1 MKDLVI
7 IGGGP
12 GGYVAAIR
20 ARQLGMTV
28 TLVEKEAVGGTCLNH
43 GCIPT
48 KAYYRNAEIMRDL
61 SHAEEFGIS
70 IAGLK
75 FSMQQARERKERI
88 VKTLVSG
95 VEKLL
100 ADYGVEVIKG
110 NATLLDHNTVAVG
123 QGDRSLVPLEQ
134 AGQGTCPLVPFKQ
147 KIKAAQILLATGS
160 TSASLPIPGLE
171 LNGVVDSTSLLQIN
185 EMPSRLAI
193 IGGGVI
199 GLEFACIFN
208 SFGSQVIVIEY
219 LPSILNQLDREIGK
233 RMGVFLKRQGITVH
247 SSTAIE
253 KVEQN
258 GNELLLTAK
267 GKKGDLSIPAD
278 LVLVSAGRRP
288 LTAGLNL
295 ETLGIATDD
304 HGFIKVDENYATT
317 VPGIYAIGD
326 VIGGLM
332 LAHVASKEGITAV
345 EKMAGLHGQVHYNA
359 VPSCIFTFP
368 EIATVGM
375 SEEECTSQ
383 EIKYRVGKFNFAAN
397 GKALTLGETD
407 GLVKVIA
414 DEDDVIRGV
423 HIIGPH
429 ASDLI
434 LEGTMLVKEGVKV
447 SDFIG
452 TIHAHPTLG
461 EALMEAILDL
471 NGQALHL
478 SPRKR

>member
-61 SHAEEFGIS
+61 SQAEEFGIS
-70 IAGLK
+70 VAGLK
-75 FSMQQARERKERI
+75 FSMQKARERKERI

-100 ADYGVEVIKG
+100 NDYGVEVVKG
-110 NATLLDHNTVAVG
+110 NATLLDRSTVAVG
-123 QGDRSLVPLEQ
+123 QGDRSRVP
-134 AGQGTCPLVPFKQ
+134 PKQ
-147 KIKAAQILLATGS
+147 KIEAARILLATGS
-160 TSASLPIPGLE
+160 TSACLPISGLE
-171 LNGVVDSTSLLQIN
+171 LDGVVDSTSLLQIN
-185 EMPSRLAI
+185 QVPSRLAI

-208 SFGSQVIVIEY
+208 SFGSQVTVIEY
-219 LPSILNQLDREIGK
+219 LPSILNLLDREISK
-233 RMGVFLKRQGITVH
+233 RMGVFLKRQGIIVH
-247 SSTAIE
+247 SSTAVE
-253 KVEQN
+253 KVERN
-258 GNELLLTAK
+258 ENELLLSAK
-267 GKKGDLSIPAD
+267 GKKGGISIPAD

-295 ETLGIATDD
+295 EALGIAADA
-304 HGFIKVDENYATT
+304 HGFIKVNENYATT
-317 VPGIYAIGD
+317 VTGIYAIGD

-332 LAHVASKEGITAV
+332 LAHVASEEGIVAV
-345 EKMAGLHGQVHYNA
+345 EKMAGHSSQLHYNA

-368 EIATVGM
+368 EIATVGL
-375 SEEECTSQ
+375 SEEECASRG
-383 EIKYRVGKFNFAAN
+383 IKYRVGKFNFAAN
-397 GKALTLGETD
+397 GKALALGDTD

-434 LEGTMLVKEGVKV
+434 LEGTMLVKEEVKASNFV
-447 SDFIG
+447 G

-461 EALMEAILDL
+461 EALMEAILDV

>member
-1 MKDLVI
+1 MKNLVI

-20 ARQLGMTV
+20 ARQLDMTV

-70 IAGLK
+70 VAGLK
-75 FSMQQARERKERI
+75 FSMEQARERKERI

-100 ADYGVEVIKG
+100 DDYGVEVVKG
-110 NATLLDHNTVAVG
+110 NATLLNQNTVV
-123 QGDRSLVPLEQ
+123 V
-134 AGQGTCPLVPFKQ
+134 AGQE
-147 KIKAAQILLATGS
+147 IKAAQILLATGS

-171 LNGVVDSTSLLQIN
+171 LDGVVDSTSLLQIN
-185 EMPSRLAI
+185 EVPLRLVI

-208 SFGSQVIVIEY
+208 SFGSQVTVIEY
-219 LPSILNQLDREIGK
+219 LPSVLNLLDREISK

-247 SSTAIE
+247 SSTAVE

-258 GNELLLTAK
+258 GNELLLSAK
-267 GKKGDLSIPAD
+267 GKKGDISIPAD

-288 LTAGLNL
+288 LTTGLNL
-295 ETLGIATDD
+295 ETLGIATDER
-304 HGFIKVDENYATT
+304 GFIKVDENYATT

-332 LAHVASKEGITAV
+332 LAHVASEEGIVAV
-345 EKMAGLHGQVHYNA
+345 EKMASYNNQVHYHA

-375 SEEECTSQ
+375 SEEECISQ
-383 EIKYRVGKFNFAAN
+383 GIKYRVGKFNFAAN

-414 DEDDVIRGV
+414 DENDVVLGV

-434 LEGTMLVKEGVKV
+434 LEGTMLVKEKIKAP
-447 SDFIG
+447 DFVG

-461 EALMEAILDL
+461 EALMEAILDI

>member
-100 ADYGVEVIKG
+100 ADYGVEVVKG
-110 NATLLDHNTVAVG
+110 NATLLDRNTVAVSG
-123 QGDRSLVPLEQ
+123 QE
-134 AGQGTCPLVPFKQ
+134 
-147 KIKAAQILLATGS
+147 IKSGQILLATGS

-171 LNGVVDSTSLLQIN
+171 LDGVVDSTSLLQIS
-185 EMPSRLAI
+185 EVPPRLAI

-208 SFGSQVIVIEY
+208 SFGSQVTVIEY
-219 LPSILNQLDREIGK
+219 LPSILNLLDREISK

-247 SSTAIE
+247 SSTAVE
-253 KVEQN
+253 KVERN

-267 GKKGDLSIPAD
+267 GKKGELSIPAD

-295 ETLGIATDD
+295 EMLGIATDD
-304 HGFIKVDENYATT
+304 HGFIKVDKNYATT

-332 LAHVASKEGITAV
+332 LAHVASEEGITAV
-345 EKMAGLHGQVHYNA
+345 EKIAGYSSQIHYNA

-375 SEEECTSQ
+375 SEEECASQ
-383 EIKYRVGKFNFAAN
+383 GIKYRVGKFNFAAN

-434 LEGTMLVKEGVKV
+434 LEGTMLVKEGVKAP
-447 SDFIG
+447 DFVG

-461 EALMEAILDL
+461 EVLMEAILDI

>member
-1 MKDLVI
+1 MTMKDLVI

-70 IAGLK
+70 VAGLK
-75 FSMQQARERKERI
+75 FSIQQARERKERI

-100 ADYGVEVIKG
+100 ADYGVEVVKG
-110 NATLLDHNTVAVG
+110 NATLLNQNTVVVSG
-123 QGDRSLVPLEQ
+123 QE
-134 AGQGTCPLVPFKQ
+134 F
-147 KIKAAQILLATGS
+147 KAAQILLATGS

-171 LNGVVDSTSLLQIN
+171 LEGVVDSTSLLQIN
-185 EMPSRLAI
+185 EVPSRLAI

-208 SFGSQVIVIEY
+208 SFGSQVTVIEY
-219 LPSILNQLDREIGK
+219 LPFVLNLLDREISK

-247 SSTAIE
+247 SSTAVE
-253 KVEQN
+253 KVERN

-267 GKKGDLSIPAD
+267 GKKGDISIPAD

-295 ETLGIATDD
+295 EKLGIAADE
-304 HGFIKVDENYATT
+304 HGFIKVDENYATNI
-317 VPGIYAIGD
+317 PGIYAIGD

-332 LAHVASKEGITAV
+332 LAHVASEEGIVAV
-345 EKMAGLHGQVHYNA
+345 EKIAGYSNQIHYHA

-368 EIATVGM
+368 E
-375 SEEECTSQ
+375 
-383 EIKYRVGKFNFAAN
+383 
-397 GKALTLGETD
+397 
-407 GLVKVIA
+407 
-414 DEDDVIRGV
+414 
-423 HIIGPH
+423 
-429 ASDLI
+429 
-434 LEGTMLVKEGVKV
+434 
-447 SDFIG
+447 
-452 TIHAHPTLG
+452 
-461 EALMEAILDL
+461 
-471 NGQALHL
+471 
-478 SPRKR
+478 

>member
-61 SHAEEFGIS
+61 SHAKEFGIS
-70 IAGLK
+70 VTGLK

-110 NATLLDHNTVAVG
+110 NATLLNQNTVAVG
-123 QGDRSLVPLEQ
+123 QGDRSLVPPE
-134 AGQGTCPLVPFKQ
+134 Q
-147 KIKAAQILLATGS
+147 KIDAARILLATGS

-171 LNGVVDSTSLLQIN
+171 LDGVVDSTSLLQIS
-185 EMPSRLAI
+185 EVPSRLAI

-208 SFGSQVIVIEY
+208 SFGSQVTVIEY
-219 LPSILNQLDREIGK
+219 LPSILNLLDREISK

-247 SSTAIE
+247 SSTAVE

-267 GKKGDLSIPAD
+267 GKKGDISISAD

-295 ETLGIATDD
+295 ETLGIATDE
-304 HGFIKVDENYATT
+304 HRFIKVDENYATT

-332 LAHVASKEGITAV
+332 LAHVASEEGIVAV
-345 EKMAGLHGQVHYNA
+345 EKMAGHSSQLHYNA

-375 SEEECTSQ
+375 SEEECVSQ
-383 EIKYRVGKFNFAAN
+383 GIKYRVGKFNFAAN

-414 DEDDVIRGV
+414 DEDGVIRGV

-434 LEGTMLVKEGVKV
+434 LEGTMLVKERVKA
-447 SDFIG
+447 SEFAG

-461 EALMEAILDL
+461 EALMEAILDI

-478 SPRKR
+478 SPRKS

>member
-61 SHAEEFGIS
+61 SHTEEFGIS
-70 IAGLK
+70 VTGLK

-88 VKTLVSG
+88 VNTLVSG

-100 ADYGVEVIKG
+100 DDYGVEIVKG
-110 NATLLDHNTVAVG
+110 NATLLDQSTIAVSLG
-123 QGDRSLVPLEQ
+123 QVDRSRVPLEQ
-134 AGQGTCPLVPFKQ
+134 
-147 KIKAAQILLATGS
+147 KIKASRILLATGS

-171 LNGVVDSTSLLQIN
+171 LDGVVDSTSLLQIDKV
-185 EMPSRLAI
+185 PPRLAI

-208 SFGSQVIVIEY
+208 SFGSQVTVIEY
-219 LPSILNQLDREIGK
+219 LPSILNLLDREISK

-247 SSTAIE
+247 SSTAVE

-267 GKKGDLSIPAD
+267 GKKGDISIPTD

-295 ETLGIATDD
+295 ETLGIAADA

-332 LAHVASKEGITAV
+332 LAHVASEEGITAV
-345 EKMAGLHGQVHYNA
+345 EKMAGLHGQIHYNA

-375 SEEECTSQ
+375 SEEECTNQ

-414 DEDDVIRGV
+414 DQNDVIRGV

-434 LEGTMLVKEGVKV
+434 LEGTMLVKEEVKV

-478 SPRKR
+478 SPRK

>member
-61 SHAEEFGIS
+61 SHTEEFGIS
-70 IAGLK
+70 VTGLK

-88 VKTLVSG
+88 VNTLVSG

-100 ADYGVEVIKG
+100 DDYGVEIVKG
-110 NATLLDHNTVAVG
+110 NATLLDQSTIAVSLG
-123 QGDRSLVPLEQ
+123 QGDRSRVPLEQ
-134 AGQGTCPLVPFKQ
+134 
-147 KIKAAQILLATGS
+147 KIKASRILLATGS

-171 LNGVVDSTSLLQIN
+171 LDGVVDSTSLLQIDKV
-185 EMPSRLAI
+185 PPRLAI

-208 SFGSQVIVIEY
+208 SFGSQVTVIEY
-219 LPSILNQLDREIGK
+219 LPSILNLLDREISK

-247 SSTAIE
+247 SSTAVE

-267 GKKGDLSIPAD
+267 GKKGDISIPTD

-295 ETLGIATDD
+295 ETLGIAADA

-332 LAHVASKEGITAV
+332 LAHVASEEGITAV
-345 EKMAGLHGQVHYNA
+345 EKMAGLHGQIHYNA

-375 SEEECTSQ
+375 SEEECTNQ

-414 DEDDVIRGV
+414 DQNDVIRGV

-434 LEGTMLVKEGVKV
+434 LEGTMLVKEEVKV

-478 SPRKR
+478 SPRK

>member
-70 IAGLK
+70 VAGLK

-100 ADYGVEVIKG
+100 NDYGVEVIKG
-110 NATLLDHNTVAVG
+110 NATLLDRSTVAV
-123 QGDRSLVPLEQ
+123 
-134 AGQGTCPLVPFKQ
+134 GQGTCPLVPEQ
-147 KIKAAQILLATGS
+147 KIKAARILLATGS
-160 TSASLPIPGLE
+160 TSASLPITGLE
-171 LNGVVDSTSLLQIN
+171 LNGVVDSTSLLQIS
-185 EMPSRLAI
+185 EVPPRLAI
-193 IGGGVI
+193 VGGGVI

-208 SFGSQVIVIEY
+208 SFGSQVTVIEY
-219 LPSILNQLDREIGK
+219 LPAILNLLDREISK

-247 SSTAIE
+247 SSAAVE

-267 GKKGDLSIPAD
+267 GKKGDITIPAD

-288 LTAGLNL
+288 LTTGLNL
-295 ETLGIATDD
+295 ETMGIATDE

-332 LAHVASKEGITAV
+332 LAHVASEEGITAV

-375 SEEECTSQ
+375 SEEECTNQ
-383 EIKYRVGKFNFAAN
+383 GIKYRVGKFNFAAN

-434 LEGTMLVKEGVKV
+434 LEGTMLVKEEVKA
-447 SDFIG
+447 SDFVG

-461 EALMEAILDL
+461 EAIMEAILDL

-478 SPRKR
+478 SPRK

>member
-61 SHAEEFGIS
+61 SQAEEFGIS
-70 IAGLK
+70 VAGLK
-75 FSMQQARERKERI
+75 FSMQKARERKERI

-100 ADYGVEVIKG
+100 NDYGVEVVKG
-110 NATLLDHNTVAVG
+110 NATLLDRSTVAVG
-123 QGDRSLVPLEQ
+123 QGDRSRVP
-134 AGQGTCPLVPFKQ
+134 PKQ
-147 KIKAAQILLATGS
+147 KIEAARILLATGS
-160 TSASLPIPGLE
+160 TSACLPISGLE
-171 LNGVVDSTSLLQIN
+171 LDGVVDSTSLLQIN
-185 EMPSRLAI
+185 QVPSRLAI

-208 SFGSQVIVIEY
+208 SFGSQVTVIEY
-219 LPSILNQLDREIGK
+219 LPSILNLLDREISK
-233 RMGVFLKRQGITVH
+233 RMGVFLKRQGIIVH
-247 SSTAIE
+247 SSTAVE
-253 KVEQN
+253 KVERN
-258 GNELLLTAK
+258 ENELLLSAK
-267 GKKGDLSIPAD
+267 GKKGDISIPAD

-295 ETLGIATDD
+295 EALGIAADA
-304 HGFIKVDENYATT
+304 HGFIKVNENYATT
-317 VPGIYAIGD
+317 VTGIYAIGD

-332 LAHVASKEGITAV
+332 LAHVASEEGIVAV
-345 EKMAGLHGQVHYNA
+345 EKMAGHSSQLHYNA

-368 EIATVGM
+368 EIATVGL
-375 SEEECTSQ
+375 SEEECASRG
-383 EIKYRVGKFNFAAN
+383 IKYRVGKFNFAAN
-397 GKALTLGETD
+397 GKALALGDTD

-434 LEGTMLVKEGVKV
+434 LEGTMLVKEEVKASNFV
-447 SDFIG
+447 G

-461 EALMEAILDL
+461 EALMEAILDV

>member
-1 MKDLVI
+1 MTMKDLVI

-48 KAYYRNAEIMRDL
+48 KAYYRNAEIMRNL
-61 SHAEEFGIS
+61 SQAEEFGIS
-70 IAGLK
+70 VAGLK
-75 FSMQQARERKERI
+75 FSIQQARERKERI

-100 ADYGVEVIKG
+100 ADYGVEVVKG
-110 NATLLDHNTVAVG
+110 NATLLNQNTVVVSG
-123 QGDRSLVPLEQ
+123 QE
-134 AGQGTCPLVPFKQ
+134 
-147 KIKAAQILLATGS
+147 IKATQILLATGS

-171 LNGVVDSTSLLQIN
+171 LEGVVDSTSLLQIN
-185 EMPSRLAI
+185 EVPSRLAI

-208 SFGSQVIVIEY
+208 SFGSQVTVIEY
-219 LPSILNQLDREIGK
+219 LPFVLNLLDREISK

-247 SSTAIE
+247 SSTAVE
-253 KVEQN
+253 KVERN
-258 GNELLLTAK
+258 GNELQLTAK
-267 GKKGDLSIPAD
+267 GKKGDISIPAD
-278 LVLVSAGRRP
+278 LILVSAGRRP

-295 ETLGIATDD
+295 EKLGIAADE

-332 LAHVASKEGITAV
+332 LAHVASEEGIVAV
-345 EKMAGLHGQVHYNA
+345 EKIAGYSNQIHYHA

-375 SEEECTSQ
+375 SEEECANRG
-383 EIKYRVGKFNFAAN
+383 IKYRVGKFNFAAN
-397 GKALTLGETD
+397 GKAMTLGETD

-434 LEGTMLVKEGVKV
+434 LEGTMIVKEGVKA
-447 SDFIG
+447 SDFVG

-461 EALMEAILDL
+461 EALMEAILDI

-478 SPRKR
+478 SPRKRY

>member
-61 SHAEEFGIS
+61 SQAEEFGIS
-70 IAGLK
+70 VAGLK
-75 FSMQQARERKERI
+75 FSMQKARERKERI

-100 ADYGVEVIKG
+100 NDYGVEVVKG
-110 NATLLDHNTVAVG
+110 NATLLDRSTVAVG
-123 QGDRSLVPLEQ
+123 QGDRSRVPPE
-134 AGQGTCPLVPFKQ
+134 Q
-147 KIKAAQILLATGS
+147 KIEAARILLATGS
-160 TSASLPIPGLE
+160 TSACLPIPGLE
-171 LNGVVDSTSLLQIN
+171 LDGVVDSTSLLQIN
-185 EMPSRLAI
+185 QVPSRLAI

-208 SFGSQVIVIEY
+208 SFGSQVTVIEY
-219 LPSILNQLDREIGK
+219 LPSILNLLDREISK
-233 RMGVFLKRQGITVH
+233 RMGVFLKRQGIIVH
-247 SSTAIE
+247 SSTAVE
-253 KVEQN
+253 KVERN
-258 GNELLLTAK
+258 GNELLLSAK
-267 GKKGDLSIPAD
+267 GKKGDISIPAD

-295 ETLGIATDD
+295 ETLGIATDE

-317 VPGIYAIGD
+317 VPDIYAIGD

-332 LAHVASKEGITAV
+332 LAHVASEEGIVAV
-345 EKMAGLHGQVHYNA
+345 EKMAGHSSQLHYNA

-368 EIATVGM
+368 EIATVGL
-375 SEEECTSQ
+375 SEEECASRG
-383 EIKYRVGKFNFAAN
+383 IKYRVGKFNFAAN
-397 GKALTLGETD
+397 GKALALGDTD

-429 ASDLI
+429 VSDLI
-434 LEGTMLVKEGVKV
+434 LEGTMLVKEEVKASNFV
-447 SDFIG
+447 G

-461 EALMEAILDL
+461 EALMEAILDV

>member
-1 MKDLVI
+1 VKDLVI

-28 TLVEKEAVGGTCLNH
+28 TMVEKDAVGGTCLNH

-61 SHAEEFGIS
+61 SRVEEFGIS
-70 IAGLK
+70 VTGLK
-75 FSMQQARERKERI
+75 FSMEQARERKERI
-88 VKTLVSG
+88 VKTLTAG

-100 ADYGVEVIKG
+100 ADYGVEVVKG
-110 NATLLDHNTVAVG
+110 QATLRDQNTVAVSG
-123 QGDRSLVPLEQ
+123 QE
-134 AGQGTCPLVPFKQ
+134 F
-147 KIKAAQILLATGS
+147 KAARILLATGS

-171 LNGVVDSTSLLQIN
+171 LEGVVDSSALLQIN
-185 EMPSRLAI
+185 EVPSRLAI

-208 SFGSQVIVIEY
+208 SFGSKVTVVEY
-219 LPSILNQLDREIGK
+219 LPSVLNQLDREITR
-233 RMGVFLKRQGITVH
+233 RMGVFLRRQGLTVH
-247 SSTAIE
+247 SATTVE

-258 GNELLLTAK
+258 GKELLLTAN
-267 GKKGDLSIPAD
+267 GKKGDIKIPAD
-278 LVLVSAGRRP
+278 LVLVAAGRRP
-288 LTAGLNL
+288 LTEGLNL
-295 ETLGIATDD
+295 EKLGIVTDEE
-304 HGFIKVDENYATT
+304 GFIQVDENFATT

-332 LAHVASKEGITAV
+332 LAHVASEEGIVAV
-345 EKMAGLHGQVHYNA
+345 EKMAGHSSKLHYNA

-368 EIATVGM
+368 EIATIGM
-375 SEEECTSQ
+375 SEEECISQ
-383 EIKYRVGKFNFAAN
+383 GLKYRIGKFNFAAN

-434 LEGTMLVKEGVKV
+434 LEGTILVKEGVKT
-447 SDFIG
+447 SDFAG

-461 EALMEAILDL
+461 EALLEAILDV

>member
-61 SHAEEFGIS
+61 SQAEEFGIS
-70 IAGLK
+70 VAGLK
-75 FSMQQARERKERI
+75 FSTQKARERKERI

-100 ADYGVEVIKG
+100 NDYGVEVVKG
-110 NATLLDHNTVAVG
+110 NATLLDRSTVAVG
-123 QGDRSLVPLEQ
+123 QGDRSRVP
-134 AGQGTCPLVPFKQ
+134 PKQ
-147 KIKAAQILLATGS
+147 KIEAARILLATGS
-160 TSASLPIPGLE
+160 TSACLPISGLE
-171 LNGVVDSTSLLQIN
+171 LDGVVDSTSLLQIN
-185 EMPSRLAI
+185 QVPSRLAI

-208 SFGSQVIVIEY
+208 SFGSQVTVIEY
-219 LPSILNQLDREIGK
+219 LPSILNLLDREISK
-233 RMGVFLKRQGITVH
+233 RMGVFLKRQGIIVH
-247 SSTAIE
+247 SSTAVE
-253 KVEQN
+253 KVERN
-258 GNELLLTAK
+258 ENELLLSAK
-267 GKKGDLSIPAD
+267 GKKGGISIPAD

-295 ETLGIATDD
+295 EALGIAADA
-304 HGFIKVDENYATT
+304 HGFIKVNENYATT

-332 LAHVASKEGITAV
+332 LAHVASEEGIVAV
-345 EKMAGLHGQVHYNA
+345 EKMAGHSSQLHYNA

-368 EIATVGM
+368 EIATVGL
-375 SEEECTSQ
+375 SEEECASRG
-383 EIKYRVGKFNFAAN
+383 IKYRVGKFNFAAN
-397 GKALTLGETD
+397 GKALALGDTD

-434 LEGTMLVKEGVKV
+434 LEGTMLVKEEVKASNFV
-447 SDFIG
+447 G

-461 EALMEAILDL
+461 EALMEAILDV

>member
-61 SHAEEFGIS
+61 SQAEEFGIS
-70 IAGLK
+70 VAGLK
-75 FSMQQARERKERI
+75 FSMQKARERKERI

-100 ADYGVEVIKG
+100 NDYGVEVVKG
-110 NATLLDHNTVAVG
+110 NATLLDRSTVAVG
-123 QGDRSLVPLEQ
+123 QGDRSRVP
-134 AGQGTCPLVPFKQ
+134 PKQ
-147 KIKAAQILLATGS
+147 KIEAARILLATGS
-160 TSASLPIPGLE
+160 TSACLPISGLE
-171 LNGVVDSTSLLQIN
+171 LDGVVDSTSLLQIN
-185 EMPSRLAI
+185 QVPSRLAI

-208 SFGSQVIVIEY
+208 SFGSQVTVIEY
-219 LPSILNQLDREIGK
+219 LPSILNLLDREISK
-233 RMGVFLKRQGITVH
+233 RMGVFLKRQGIIVH
-247 SSTAIE
+247 SSTAVE
-253 KVEQN
+253 KVERN
-258 GNELLLTAK
+258 ENELLLSAK
-267 GKKGDLSIPAD
+267 GKKGGISIPAD

-295 ETLGIATDD
+295 EALGIAADA
-304 HGFIKVDENYATT
+304 HGFIKVNENYATT
-317 VPGIYAIGD
+317 VHGIYAIGD

-332 LAHVASKEGITAV
+332 LAHVASEEGIVAV
-345 EKMAGLHGQVHYNA
+345 EKMAGHSSQLHYNA

-368 EIATVGM
+368 EIATVGL
-375 SEEECTSQ
+375 SEEECASRG
-383 EIKYRVGKFNFAAN
+383 IKYRVGKFNFAAN
-397 GKALTLGETD
+397 GKALALGDTD

-434 LEGTMLVKEGVKV
+434 LEGTMLVKEEVKASNFV
-447 SDFIG
+447 G

-461 EALMEAILDL
+461 EALMEAILDV

>member
-61 SHAEEFGIS
+61 SHTEEFGIS
-70 IAGLK
+70 VTGLK

-88 VKTLVSG
+88 VNTLVSG

-100 ADYGVEVIKG
+100 DDYGVEIVKG
-110 NATLLDHNTVAVG
+110 NATLLDQSTIAVSLG
-123 QGDRSLVPLEQ
+123 QGDRSRVPLEQ
-134 AGQGTCPLVPFKQ
+134 
-147 KIKAAQILLATGS
+147 KIKASRILLATGS

-171 LNGVVDSTSLLQIN
+171 LDGVVDSTSLLQIDKV
-185 EMPSRLAI
+185 PPRLAI

-208 SFGSQVIVIEY
+208 SFGSQVTVIEY
-219 LPSILNQLDREIGK
+219 LPSILNLLDREISK

-247 SSTAIE
+247 SSTAVE

-267 GKKGDLSIPAD
+267 GKKGDISIPTD

-295 ETLGIATDD
+295 ETLGIAADA

-332 LAHVASKEGITAV
+332 LAHVASEEGITAV
-345 EKMAGLHGQVHYNA
+345 EKMAGLHGQIHYNA

-375 SEEECTSQ
+375 SEEECTNQ

-414 DEDDVIRGV
+414 DQNDVIRGV